1 MKSLQWGQEHP
12 ASRDPKASHQCSGEN
27 AKKGGQRPSAL
38 WLASH
43 PWYSH
48 VQGSDVGVLPSR
60 LINTHYSAHNTHTHL
75 NIQAHNHI
83 THMHTYT
90 GTHAHKHTH
99 KHAGICRHMHITHIY
114 TFRSDQISQ
123 ISRLVLSDSLQ
134 PHEPQHA
141 RPPCP
146 SPTPGDHPDSHPSSQ

>member
-38 WLASH
+38 RLAFH

-60 LINTHYSAHNTHTHL
+60 LINTHHSAHNTHTHL
-75 NIQAHNHI
+75 NIQAHKHI

-90 GTHAHKHTH
+90 GTHTHKHTH
-99 KHAGICRHMHITHIY
+99 KHTGICTHMHITHIY

-123 ISRLVLSDSLQ
+123 ISCSVLSDSLQ

-146 SPTPGDHPDSHPSSQ
+146 SPTPGVHPDSHPSSQ